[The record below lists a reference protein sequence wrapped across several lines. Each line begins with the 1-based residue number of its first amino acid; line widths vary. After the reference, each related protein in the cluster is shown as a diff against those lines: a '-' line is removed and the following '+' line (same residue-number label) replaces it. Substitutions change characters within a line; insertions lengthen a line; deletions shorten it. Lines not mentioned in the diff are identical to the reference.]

1 MVNGLSSDVAVLDE
15 LTGELSGTEETRLV
29 VYQPTGGGVDVVAWA
44 ARRREELTGVLDEYG
59 AVLVRG
65 VVDTP
70 ELIEGVATAVGGEL
84 LEYTERSTPRSA
96 VQGNV
101 YTSTEYPADQ
111 TIPQHNEMSYAHS
124 APRVLYFACA
134 RAAESGGA
142 TPLANS
148 AAVLDRLPRDMV
160 DRFRERGVRYTR
172 SYTPG
177 MGLTWQEAFQ
187 MERRED
193 VEEYCRR
200 CGMEYEWVEDG
211 LRTRHRRPA
220 VATDPVSGREVW
232 FNQAH
237 LFHVLSLP
245 KKTSEA
251 LLGMFDEPDLP
262 RHAFYGDGSPIP
274 GEELDLITKAYADVQ
289 FEFSWLRGDLLMV
302 NNLLVSHGRRPY
314 SGPRSVLVAMTGSLD
329 VGAKLC

>member
-1 MVNGLSSDVAVLDE
+1 MVEVLSSEVAVLGG
-15 LTGELSGTEETRLV
+15 LSGELSGTEDTRLV
-29 VYQPTGGGVDVVAWA
+29 VYRPSGDAVDVVAWA
-44 ARRREELTGVLDEYG
+44 ARHRAELTRVLDEYG
-59 AVLVRG
+59 AVLVRD
-65 VVDTP
+65 VADTP
-70 ELIEGVATAVGGEL
+70 ALIEGVAKAVGGEL

-134 RAAESGGA
+134 QASETGGA

-148 AAVLDRLPRDMV
+148 AAVLDRLPRDLV
-160 DRFRERGVRYTR
+160 DRFRERGVLYTR

-187 MERRED
+187 TERRED
-193 VEEYCRR
+193 VEAYCRR
-200 CGMEYEWVEDG
+200 CGMDYEWVGDS

-245 KKTSEA
+245 KRTSEA

-262 RHAFYGDGSPIP
+262 RHAFYGDGQPIP
-274 GEELDLITKAYADVQ
+274 GEELDLIGKAYADVL
-289 FEFSWLRGDLLMV
+289 FEFPWVRGDLLMV

-314 SGPRSVLVAMTGSLD
+314 SGPRRVLVAMTGALD
-329 VGAKLC
+329 VSSAF